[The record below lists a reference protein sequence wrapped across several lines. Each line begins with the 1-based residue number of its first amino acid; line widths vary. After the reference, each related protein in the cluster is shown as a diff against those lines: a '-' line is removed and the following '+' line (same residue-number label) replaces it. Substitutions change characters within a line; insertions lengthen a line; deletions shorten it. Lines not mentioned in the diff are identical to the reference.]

1 MTAIWREYDREGLD
15 YQYAVRERVANALE
29 LIAQGAEASEATR
42 RDLEVRLDQAYG
54 DTPGQTVNVFPA
66 AAHGAPVFIFIHG
79 GYWQRLDKNDY
90 DFVARPFVEAGAAVV
105 NVNYDLAPTVK
116 MDEIVRQVRAAVL
129 WSWQN
134 AGSFNGDRKRIH
146 VSGHSAGGHL
156 TAMVACT
163 DWPALATDVPA
174 NLVKSGH
181 AISGLYDLEPIRL
194 CHLNDAVRMD
204 EAEAARNSPMLLAGA
219 NNAPLVL
226 AVGGAETDEF
236 LRQQTAYAAAL
247 SDAGKAP
254 PEIVQPACNH
264 FDVLF
269 ALTDPN
275 ELLHQSVRQALG
287 I

>member
-1 MTAIWREYDREGLD
+1 MAAIYQDYDREGLD
-15 YQYAVRERVANALE
+15 FQYAVRERVPNALE
-29 LIAQGAEASEATR
+29 LIAQGAEASAAAR
-42 RDLEVRLDQAYG
+42 RDLDVRLDEAYG
-54 DTPGQTVNVFPA
+54 DTPGQTVNVYPA
-66 AAHGAPVFIFIHG
+66 ASSGAPLLLFIHG

-90 DFVARPFVEAGAAVV
+90 DFVARPFVEAGAVVV
-105 NVNYDLAPTVK
+105 NVNYDLAPTAT
-116 MDEIVRQVRAAVL
+116 MDKIVRQVRAAVL

-134 AGSFNGDRKRIH
+134 AGSFNGDRHRIH

-204 EAEAARNSPMLLAGA
+204 EAVAARNSPMLLADA

-226 AVGGAETDEF
+226 AVGGEETDEF
-236 LRQQTAYAAAL
+236 LRQQSVFGEAL
-247 SDAGKAP
+247 SSASKDA
-254 PEIVQPACNH
+254 PEIVQPGCNH

-269 ALTDPN
+269 ALLDAGEP
-275 ELLHQSVRQALG
+275 LHQSVRRSLG
-287 I
+287 V